1 MEEPEVSVR
10 QLVESGEDVAVVL
23 DLAYEALDEMPLS
36 VQILIV

>member
-23 DLAYEALDEMPLS
+23 DLAYEALDEMTLP
-36 VQILIV
+36 VEILVV